1 MIALDTSVLIAI
13 MLDEPEA
20 ETFKAVLRQ
29 EPSIVIGW
37 PTLFETRTVLAAK
50 RFSNPGDIV
59 ARLLGAPNIT
69 AVAFDGK
76 HYQAAE
82 QALERY
88 GKGRHPAGLNMGD
101 CFSYAV
107 AAIARAPLLFKGFD
121 FGKSDLKCHPAS
133 TRDNP
138 TG

>member
-1 MIALDTSVLIAI
+1 VIALDTSVIVAI
-13 MLDEPEA
+13 VLDEPEA
-20 ETFKAVLRQ
+20 ETFKTVLRQ
-29 EPSIVIGW
+29 EATIIIGW

-59 ARLLGAPNIT
+59 ARFSEAPNIT

-76 HYQAAE
+76 HYHAAE

-88 GKGRHPAGLNMGD
+88 GKGRHAASLNMGD

-107 AAIARAPLLFKGFD
+107 AAVAKVPLLFKGND
-121 FGKSDLKCHPAS
+121 FGQTDVKCHPAS
-133 TRDNP
+133 ATQ
-138 TG
+138 

>member
-20 ETFKAVLRQ
+20 ANFKTALRQ

-50 RFSNPGDIV
+50 GFSNPGGIV
-59 ARLLGAPNIT
+59 TGFSSAPNVVTI
-69 AVAFDGK
+69 AFDRT
-76 HYQAAE
+76 HYLAAE
-82 QALERY
+82 MALERY
-88 GKGRHPAGLNMGD
+88 GKGRHPASLNMGD

-107 AAIARAPLLFKGFD
+107 ATVAKAPLLFKGQD
-121 FGKSDLKCHPAS
+121 FGKTDLKLHPLS
-133 TRDNP
+133 SR
-138 TG
+138 

>member
-29 EPSIVIGW
+29 ETVVIGW
-37 PTLFETRTVLAAK
+37 PTLFETRTVLTAK
-50 RFSNPGDIV
+50 RFSNPGEIV
-59 ARLLGAPNIT
+59 ARFSEAPNIT

-82 QALERY
+82 RALEHY
-88 GKGRHPAGLNMGD
+88 GKGRHSANLNMGD

-107 AAIARAPLLFKGFD
+107 AAIAKAPLLFKGND
-121 FGKSDLKCHPAS
+121 FGQTDLKLHPAS
-133 TRDNP
+133 A
-138 TG
+138 G